1 MTSALVIV
9 IVIAAVFGGY
19 WLENGEI
26 GVLVQP
32 AESVLIWGAA
42 LGALV
47 VVPPPRL
54 IRRVVT
60 GIGKV
65 FRRDPYGS
73 AFYIAT
79 LKLLF
84 QIFQKGRM

>member
-32 AESVLIWGAA
+32 AESVIIWGRL
-42 LGALV
+42 LG
-47 VVPPPRL
+47 RWWWG
-54 IRRVVT
+54 RRR
-60 GIGKV
+60 G
-65 FRRDPYGS
+65 
-73 AFYIAT
+73 
-79 LKLLF
+79 
-84 QIFQKGRM
+84 